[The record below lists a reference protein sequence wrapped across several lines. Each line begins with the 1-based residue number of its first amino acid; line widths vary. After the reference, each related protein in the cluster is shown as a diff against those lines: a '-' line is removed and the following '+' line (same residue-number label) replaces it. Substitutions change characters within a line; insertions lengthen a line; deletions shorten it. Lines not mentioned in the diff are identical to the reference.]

1 MIKRFAYERKAEGY
15 IDVCITLLIIISFI
29 ASIMFIYPIF
39 TAKQDLNQSTQHIT
53 RTIELYGHADSTT
66 INDIFTDGTLVQ
78 PDSVDVI
85 ADFEDSTLKTIQLK
99 DGFTVVATKTIQI
112 PVIKPYVIDPIY
124 IIIELTS
131 TGKGISE
138 VYWK

>member
-1 MIKRFAYERKAEGY
+1 MIKRFAQEQKAEGY

-39 TAKQDLNQSTQHIT
+39 TAKQNLNQSTQHIT
-53 RTIELYGHADSTT
+53 RTIELYGKADDST
-66 INDIFTDGTLVQ
+66 INDIFVNGTLIE
-78 PDSVDVI
+78 PDSVDII
-85 ADFEDSTLKTIQLK
+85 ADFENSRLKTIQLK
-99 DGFTVVATKTIQI
+99 DDFTVITKKTIQI

-124 IIIELTS
+124 ITIELTS

>member
-1 MIKRFAYERKAEGY
+1 MIKRLIQERKAEGY

-53 RTIELYGHADSTT
+53 RTIELYGKSDSTT
-66 INDIFTDGTLVQ
+66 IMDIFDEGTLIE
-78 PDSVDVI
+78 PDNINII
-85 ADFEDSTLKTIQLK
+85 ADYEDSILKTIQLK
-99 DGFTVVATKTIQI
+99 DSFTVVATKTIQI
-112 PVIKPYVIDPIY
+112 PVIKPYIIDPIY
-124 IIIELTS
+124 ITIEITS